1 MSRTA
6 LRHGALSL
14 TQHEYVFVTISI
26 ILGLAITRLLGEM
39 GGLIRAHDRIKFHW
53 ATALWASCIM
63 VFTLQMW
70 WVGWELRDYADWSF
84 FDFFV
89 LVACTVF
96 IYGAAEL
103 SLPVEDYD
111 VASDRELDFL
121 RHSQSLGRVSAG
133 SMLGYFLLG
142 PYVNIWMLG
151 NAPLASIV
159 VAGIGVV
166 LMSLQLAKPGWF
178 QPLTAG
184 FAAYAAVVLYLTA

>member
-1 MSRTA
+1 
-6 LRHGALSL
+6 
-14 TQHEYVFVTISI
+14 
-26 ILGLAITRLLGEM
+26 M

-53 ATALWASCIM
+53 ATALWAGCIM

-70 WVGWELRDYADWSF
+70 WVGWELRDYPDWSF

-133 SMLGYFLLG
+133 SMLAYFLLG

-151 NAPLASIV
+151 NAPIPSTV
-159 VAGIGVV
+159 VAGIGAL
-166 LMSLQLAKPGWF
+166 LMVLQLVKPAWF
-178 QPLTAG
+178 QRLTLAFASYAAIVLFLTA
-184 FAAYAAVVLYLTA
+184 